1 MKTKKLKYGLII
13 IFSGLLLTLNVF
25 AFILEDKKY
34 QKDIHYN
41 NEREVKVNIES
52 AFGRVNVQRGEKDYI
67 VQMEIISD
75 TKHGDPLRYVNYD
88 VRDKIGFLTI
98 PGDGESSGKKSFH
111 FSGFDS
117 RKTYLDFTDKIPIS
131 FDIEL
136 GAGKGNFDFT
146 GLIVKDLNI
155 STGASSV
162 EIAFDKPN
170 PSTIDYMNIE
180 TGVSKFKARNL
191 SNANFNSLRFS
202 GGVGTYSLDF
212 GGTLNKEVDVHI
224 EIGLGSLTL
233 EIPEYIGAKIMYE
246 KNWLSG
252 IDLDSEFSEKSENE
266 YQTDNYFNTKGRMN
280 IKIEAGLGSVKVKVT
295 K

>member
-1 MKTKKLKYGLII
+1 MKNKKLKYGLII
-13 IFSGLLLTLNVF
+13 IISGLLLTLNVF
-25 AFILEDKKY
+25 AFLLEDKRY

-75 TKHGDPLRYVNYD
+75 TKHGDPLRYINYD
-88 VRDKIGFLTI
+88 VSDKIGFLTI
-98 PGDGESSGKKSFH
+98 PADGESSGKNSFH

-117 RKTYLDFTDKIPIS
+117 RKTNLDFTDKIPIS

-136 GAGKGNFDFT
+136 GAGRGNFDFT
-146 GLIVKDLNI
+146 GLMVKDLNI

-162 EIAFDKPN
+162 EIAFDKLN
-170 PSTIDYMNIE
+170 PSTIDNMNIE

-202 GGVGTYSLDF
+202 GGVGTYNLDF
-212 GGTLNKEVDVHI
+212 GGTLNKEVDVNI
-224 EIGLGSLTL
+224 EIGLGTLTL

-252 IDLDSEFSEKSENE
+252 IDLDNEFSEKSENE
-266 YQTDNYFNTKGRMN
+266 YLTDNYFNAKGRMN